1 MAKGKDRNA
10 PGVKFWLTPVTEV
23 QNRGL
28 NANELRKARQIVDEN
43 RELFLEMWDEYCND

>member
-10 PGVKFWLTPVTEV
+10 PSVKFWLTPVTEV